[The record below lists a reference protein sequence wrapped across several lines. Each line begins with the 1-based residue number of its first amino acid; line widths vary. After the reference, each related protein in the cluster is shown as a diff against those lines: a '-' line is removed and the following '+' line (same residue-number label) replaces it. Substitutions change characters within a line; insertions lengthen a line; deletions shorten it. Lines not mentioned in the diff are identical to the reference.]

1 MATLPPFTSQFLF
14 PLEGLTALLNNVPI
28 ASKVSSTG
36 TSGTNTLTVAA
47 GLALYPG
54 QYING
59 TGITP
64 GTYISAY
71 SGTTLTLSANLTTTN
86 TGFCYVSGFS
96 RLYAGLFTTSW
107 STIENY
113 TGTININLNGTGNTV
128 AELSSTGYSR
138 VLIDNTTEWSAVSS
152 SSTTTIGG
160 NTITIASTLGAGVSF
175 ANTSGSSWTAVNG
188 FFIAAGPSTVGDKSV
203 SQGGATTVLW
213 YGQFSDG
220 QSVVAAN
227 NDTIVINPT
236 WAMAPYPA

>member
-28 ASKVSSTG
+28 SVNTTGSGGGAGVNTITVSS
-36 TSGTNTLTVAA
+36 
-47 GLALYPG
+47 GLKIYPG
-54 QYING
+54 QYV
-59 TGITP
+59 TGANVAA
-64 GTYISAY
+64 GTYVSSY
-71 SGTTLTLSANLTTTN
+71 SGTTLTLSANM
-86 TGFCYVSGFS
+86 TGAASGTFYFAGFA

-113 TGTININLNGTGNTV
+113 TGTIDINLNGTGNTV

-138 VLIDNTTEWSAVSS
+138 QLVPFYAWGAVSTTNTSIGSNTVTVATSVGS
-152 SSTTTIGG
+152 SI
-160 NTITIASTLGAGVSF
+160 SF

-213 YGQFSDG
+213 YAQFSDSN
-220 QSVVAAN
+220 SVTAAN

-236 WAMAPYPA
+236 WAMAPYPV